1 MATKRFFPSLAD
13 IITLEDLPKQLE
25 FLREPLTNFLSKL
38 YYKDLQYSKSVLDD
52 TAFYSLKLVSPT
64 RFEVDVF
71 NSGFFLVLNPD
82 SDFSD
87 ISSIP
92 IRLEYNWPIL
102 AYVNSIPKANYEEEG
117 LGLSQ
122 LFELGQKSL
131 KITDEAVVANAI
143 NQFSVPADSN
153 TSRRAQFVNDINA
166 ANSGATIPIPTE
178 TDSVSDIIASIEVAK
193 NISAT
198 NAVYNTYISGSGF
211 SNDTGKNIKVFFS
224 PFIEVDIETH
234 LLQLLLPKIKFS
246 VALSGAI
253 EFPRN
258 LLLPVNENNEVIPET
273 ANGAPRAQFRFV
285 ESEVFFNSRTDFGL
299 DLQFA
304 VTTPTAVL
312 VPGVQLILKFTNL
325 KVDLSDSKILPEAL
339 ADGREEF
346 KGLYAEELVVGVPW
360 IRDSEGN
367 ILQFS
372 ATNLLIGK
380 PDGIS
385 GTIALAGPPLVGKLP
400 GGITAELVKLAVSF
414 NKGQVD
420 ETNSELVVRI
430 SIPGLKSEGGGEQSD
445 DFVFTLTGKYLNNG
459 FYAEVVFNTPL
470 KLTVPGLLDIQVHQ
484 VSILKQDEN
493 PTQFS
498 FSADFYFTNKPG
510 FIGDLLP
517 EGIKVNPILFERGSG
532 VKAFTIDLDWEKTED
547 TRLVYANDI
556 LDARIPLNKTILNFI
571 TLNGIRAIIENHPN
585 GTDKQFQLLVDAGLK
600 IGPVSGEASNFGLK
614 ADLNFRQSKLPE
626 ETEVPPLVSNLQF
639 VPPNGIGISIDAK
652 AVKGGGFLLL
662 DYDNNRYT
670 GALNLAILEKFEVNA
685 FGVLVT
691 QLPSG
696 QQGFSLIAL
705 ISARFNPAIQL
716 GLGFTLNGLGGLLGL
731 HRRANTELL
740 RSELNS
746 GRVGDLMF
754 PVNPQARFAQIIS
767 NLEASFPIE
776 ENKFIFGPGAQI
788 GWGTPSLITADI
800 ILLLEMPD
808 PIRIIIMGVARS
820 LLPDKNKAILK
831 LQVAFLAVIDFA
843 NKSLSVDASIYDSK
857 LLNFR
862 LDGTMALRVLAGDN
876 PYFLITVGG
885 FHPQFRVP
893 GFLNLPA
900 QRRLAI
906 SMISG
911 SALSIGAET
920 YYAVSSNSVQFG
932 AALWLK
938 GQIAIIKAEGGFAFD
953 ALVMFNPFRFCVA
966 VAAYITIK
974 ARLKLK
980 VKIKIKL
987 FKFKVQIKLE
997 DVTLAGVDL
1006 RGQLC
1011 GPSYWNANATARF
1024 SLLGVG
1030 KSFDINR
1037 EWGRKEEV
1045 TIPKIDL
1052 RALLLEALENDQNW
1066 KIEGGTAV
1074 DDVVTIRDISDEALI
1089 LKGNGTLLVEQN
1101 TLPLNIEIQKFGNGV
1116 PLNDNRFQITR
1127 VVFGNQIRSLTA
1139 SLRDTRDFFAPGEF
1153 RNLGDRRLSTRSFE
1167 KFPNGVVADPP
1178 SAAGALDYGQHKTE
1192 RTMNFENKVIDA
1204 PSPTSND
1211 VRRTT
1216 LQNVHL
1222 STAVES
1228 AGFTLMAKGNAANRY
1243 NRKQK
1248 INRFTKTSKRI
1259 AVNEERFHI
1268 VDCRNL
1274 QNHNSLGTSVFS
1286 TEIEAKDALKQL
1298 TKTNPSLKKEITVV
1312 PSFEVAA

>member
-1 MATKRFFPSLAD
+1 MPQYYPALKKLVKTEKVP
-13 IITLEDLPKQLE
+13 
-25 FLREPLTNFLSKL
+25 EPFKTALIRVIDKL
-38 YYKDLQYSKSVLDD
+38 FYKGYYVDKSVHGD
-52 TAFYSLKLVSPT
+52 TAFYNIVIVINKDVGFNLFGGEEG
-64 RFEVDVF
+64 FEI
-71 NSGFFLVLNPD
+71 LINPG
-82 SDFSD
+82 STNGTTE
-87 ISSIP
+87 IP
-92 IRLEYNWPIL
+92 VALYYNLPIL
-102 AYVNSIPKANYEEEG
+102 KYIRAISTQQLDEPKNLFNIISGMLGVTSVNLLTACVYGLFNGDFTSFISHFNNNANY
-117 LGLSQ
+117 SSFAQ
-122 LFELGQKSL
+122 LN
-131 KITDEAVVANAI
+131 TDYKGNYDE
-143 NQFSVPADSN
+143 
-153 TSRRAQFVNDINA
+153 
-166 ANSGATIPIPTE
+166 
-178 TDSVSDIIASIEVAK
+178 IIASIAIDLE
-193 NISAT
+193 
-198 NAVYNTYISGSGF
+198 
-211 SNDTGKNIKVFFS
+211 SNG
-224 PFIEVDIETH
+224 VDIPTYVCDEVTIIENDVAASFLNVYSLFSIFLDNFESKDILK
-234 LLQLLLPKIKFS
+234 LLVPKFS
-246 VALSGAI
+246 VTIQELDIALAFPRSILKPIDNDIQKSILSYNVGSLGFHSEKGI
-253 EFPRN
+253 EFNHDNTFDLTPSEIANTGLTLGITGLKLDFRTDKN
-258 LLLPVNENNEVIPET
+258 IPE
-273 ANGAPRAQFRFV
+273 A
-285 ESEVFFNSRTDFGL
+285 D
-299 DLQFA
+299 
-304 VTTPTAVL
+304 
-312 VPGVQLILKFTNL
+312 
-325 KVDLSDSKILPEAL
+325 
-339 ADGREEF
+339 ADGRDFSF
-346 KGLYAEELVVGVPW
+346 KGVFIESAAIGIPW
-360 IRDSEGN
+360 IKDANGENLVLSG
-367 ILQFS
+367 
-372 ATNLLIGK
+372 TNLLMGT
-380 PDGIS
+380 PGGIS
-385 GTIALAGPPLVGKLP
+385 GTIGLGSEVNGKLP
-400 GGITAELVKLAVSF
+400 GGIEVTINAFGIAIHQNQIGVGESNIDLTLK
-414 NKGQVD
+414 
-420 ETNSELVVRI
+420 
-430 SIPGLKSEGGGEQSD
+430 IPGLHDDNNQDAELNLQGSYFTEVDANGNVTETRLSVSISESD
-445 DFVFTLTGKYLNNG
+445 GL
-459 FYAEVVFNTPL
+459 AL
-470 KLTVPGLLDIQVHQ
+470 KIPGVLDITVHELGLTQ
-484 VSILKQDEN
+484 IDGGKVILSLK
-493 PTQFS
+493 S
-498 FSADFYFTNKPG
+498 DFYFTNKPG

-571 TLNGIRAIIENHPN
+571 TLNGLRAIVENHPN
-585 GTDKQFQLLVDAGLK
+585 GRDKQFQLLVDAGLK
-600 IGPVSGEASNFGLK
+600 IGPVTGEAANFGLK
-614 ADLNFRQSKLPE
+614 ADLNFRQTKLPE

-639 VPPNGIGISIDAK
+639 VPPSGIGIGIDAK

-662 DYDNNRYT
+662 DYNNNRYT

-705 ISARFNPAIQL
+705 ISAQFNPAIQL

-746 GRVGDLMF
+746 GRVEDLMF

-1074 DDVVTIRDISDEALI
+1074 DDLVTIRDISDEALI
-1089 LKGNGTLLVEQN
+1089 LKGNGTLQVEQN

-1127 VVFGNQIRSLTA
+1127 VVIGNQIRSLTA

-1216 LQNVHL
+1216 LQNVPL

-1274 QNHNSLGTSVFS
+1274 QNHSSVGTSVFS

>member
-38 YYKDLQYSKSVLDD
+38 YYKDLQYSKSVLGD

-117 LGLSQ
+117 LGLAQ

-166 ANSGATIPIPTE
+166 ANSGSTVPIPSN
-178 TDSVSDIIASIEVAK
+178 TDSVSDIIASIESAK

-198 NAVYNTYISGSGF
+198 DAVYNTYIFGSGF
-211 SNDTGKNIKVFFS
+211 SSDTGKNIKVFFS

-234 LLQLLLPKIKFS
+234 LLQLLTPKIKFA

-258 LLLPVNENNEVIPET
+258 LLLPVNENNEVIPEI
-273 ANGAPRAQFRFV
+273 ANGAPRAQFRFI

-325 KVDLSDSKILPEAL
+325 KLDLSDNKILPEAL

-385 GTIALAGPPLVGKLP
+385 GTIAFAGPSLVGKLP

-430 SIPGLKSEGGGEQSD
+430 SIPGLKSEGGSEQSD
-445 DFVFTLTGKYLNNG
+445 DFVFTLSGKYLNNG
-459 FYAEVVFNTPL
+459 FYAEVIFNTPL
-470 KLTVPGLLDIQVHQ
+470 KLIVPGLLDIQVHT
-484 VSILKQDEN
+484 VSILKQDNN

-498 FSADFYFTNKPG
+498 FSADFYFSNKPG
-510 FIGDLLP
+510 FVGDLLP
-517 EGIKVNPILFERGSG
+517 EGIKVNPIVFERGSG
-532 VKAFTIDLDWEKTED
+532 VQSFVIDLDWEKTED

-571 TLNGIRAIIENHPN
+571 TLNGIRAIVENHPN
-585 GTDKQFQLLVDAGLK
+585 GRDKQFQLLVDAGLK

-614 ADLNFRQSKLPE
+614 ADLNFRQSAIAD

-639 VPPNGIGISIDAK
+639 VPPNGIGIGIDAK

-670 GALNLAILEKFEVNA
+670 GALNLQVLEKFEVNA
-685 FGVLVT
+685 FGILVT

-705 ISARFNPAIQL
+705 LSARFTPPVQL

-731 HRRANTELL
+731 HRTANTDLL
-740 RSELNS
+740 RNEIDS
-746 GRVGDLMF
+746 GRIGDLMF

-767 NLEASFPIE
+767 NLEASFPVK
-776 ENKFIFGPGAQI
+776 ENQFIFGPGARI
-788 GWGTPSLITADI
+788 GWGTPTLITADI
-800 ILLLEMPD
+800 ILLFEVPD
-808 PIRIIIMGVARS
+808 PVRVIVMGVAKS

-831 LQVAFLAVIDFA
+831 LQIAFLAVIDFA
-843 NKSLSVDASIYDSK
+843 NKSLKVDAAIYDSR

-862 LDGTMALRVLAGDN
+862 LDGTMAMRVLAGNN
-876 PYFLITVGG
+876 PYFLVTVGG
-885 FHPQFRVP
+885 FHPSFSVP
-893 GFLNLPA
+893 SFLDLPQ

-906 SMISG
+906 SMVSG

-932 AALWLK
+932 AALWLR

-974 ARLKLK
+974 ARLRLK
-980 VKIKIKL
+980 IKIKIKL
-987 FKFKVQIKLE
+987 FKFKVEIKLE

-1011 GPSYWNANATARF
+1011 GPSYWNANATAKF

-1037 EWGRKEEV
+1037 EWGQKEEV
-1045 TIPKIDL
+1045 TIPRIDL

-1066 KIEGGTAV
+1066 KIEGGTAT
-1074 DDVVTIRDISDEALI
+1074 DDIVAIRDISDDALV
-1089 LKGNGTLLVEQN
+1089 LKGNGTLEVTQ
-1101 TLPLNIEIQKFGNGV
+1101 TALPLKITIQKFGNGV
-1116 PLNDNRFQITR
+1116 PLNDNRFQVTR
-1127 VVFGNQIRSLTA
+1127 VIFGNQNRSLNA

-1153 RNLGDRRLSTRSFE
+1153 RNLDNRRLSARSFE

-1178 SAAGALDYGQHKTE
+1178 SAAGAIDYGQHKTE
-1192 RTMNFENKVIDA
+1192 RTLNYEHKIIDA
-1204 PSPTSND
+1204 PSPTSPN
-1211 VRRTT
+1211 VIRKTQ
-1216 LQNVHL
+1216 QNVTL
-1222 STAVES
+1222 STAVEETT
-1228 AGFTLMAKGNAANRY
+1228 FTVMSKGNAANRY
-1243 NRKQK
+1243 ERSKK
-1248 INRFTKTSKRI
+1248 VNRFTKTSKRI

-1274 QNHNSLGTSVFS
+1274 QDHSTLGTSVYN
-1286 TEIEAKDALKQL
+1286 TEIEAQDAMKELTRTQPVLKD
-1298 TKTNPSLKKEITVV
+1298 EITVV